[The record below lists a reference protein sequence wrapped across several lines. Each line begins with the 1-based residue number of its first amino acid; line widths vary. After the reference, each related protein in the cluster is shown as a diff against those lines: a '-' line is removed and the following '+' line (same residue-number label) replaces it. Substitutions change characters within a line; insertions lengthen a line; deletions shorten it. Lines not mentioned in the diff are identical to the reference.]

1 MVFHS
6 VPRVLNELV
15 FFWTGGFPDEI
26 CRPHRTFSCKK
37 NHALPILRCISE
49 HDNDIT
55 NLIYIKIKKAFPPCT
70 LYEKE
75 VCYFFHSEIMSHA
88 PTYHFD
94 YFLNFSVIHGLFPDR
109 KHAPFSL
116 QDCATLPLYLSALP
130 DTLCSFLL
138 LLLSALSA

>member
-1 MVFHS
+1 MN
-6 VPRVLNELV
+6 L
-15 FFWTGGFPDEI
+15 FFSGQAGSQMKFVD
-26 CRPHRTFSCKK
+26 RTFSCKK

-75 VCYFFHSEIMSHA
+75 ACYFFHSEIMSHA

-116 QDCATLPLYLSALP
+116 QGCATSPLYLSALP